1 MGECLLNLI
10 DCQNSAGIPNVFP
23 RSLCCPSEEEH
34 NINVQVGGIE
44 LFGRQCN
51 AGLPAKRLQSNLCR
65 DKSYAWAMCRL
76 PTDIGFEH
84 CTRSHFVGERY
95 NCMTSNIAESLNNVL
110 TMARDYP
117 VISLLETLRT
127 TLVTWFA
134 LRREAAQVEGN
145 LLPPKVNEMVIENF
159 KKGAGYVVVKIG
171 DSFYEVRDRQD
182 SAFAVNLWE
191 RTCTC
196 RKFQLLTI
204 PCSHAIATAIKE
216 GIRVETM
223 VGIYHIVPYL
233 RLAYKGLI
241 MPVPDM
247 DTLTPPPSDVG
258 GGKLALPYVRRLPG
272 RPRKRRLFYRGE
284 FKVMIDIVY
293 IDIIFV
299 NASIH

>member
-1 MGECLLNLI
+1 MSSHAACVVHLKRNIISMFKSEGLSYLVA
-10 DCQNSAGIPNVFP
+10 SAT
-23 RSLCCPSEEEH
+23 R
-34 NINVQVGGIE
+34 
-44 LFGRQCN
+44 
-51 AGLPAKRLQSNLCR
+51 AYRLSDFNR
-65 DKSYAWAMCRL
+65 IFAEIRAMHGPCADYL
-76 PTDIGFEH
+76 TDIGFEH
-84 CTRSHFVGERY
+84 WTRSHFVGERY

-171 DSFYEVRDRQD
+171 DLFYEVRDRQD

-196 RKFQLLTI
+196 REFQLLTI

-223 VGIYHIVPYL
+223 VGIYHTVPYL

-247 DTLTPPPSDVG
+247 DTLTPSPSDVG